1 MRHQWSIE
9 IEKRAQKEFDSLNAT
24 NKAKVFEV
32 LRTLL
37 CSDNPLQVHGVEK
50 FQAECGTWKI
60 RKGDYRIMFCLE
72 SFKAQLKF
80 AVCPMKGVLVLK
92 HVALHHTGY

>member
-1 MRHQWSIE
+1 MKHQWSIE
-9 IEKRAQKEFDSLNAT
+9 IEKQAQKEFDSLNRV
-24 NKAKVFEV
+24 NKEKVFAV

-37 CSDNPLQVHGVEK
+37 TADNPLQVPGVEK

-72 SFKAQLKF
+72 TFKTNLKF
-80 AVCPMKGVLVLK
+80 SVCPLKGTLILK